1 MSPGISVSA
10 MRISFL
16 PQSASPR
23 SATLKSSVS
32 QTEEEWGQIRDYL
45 MSDSFKHRMQ
55 AHFDG
60 IKVLR
65 ESLDAE
71 KRATMLRW
79 KKQENTLNKLDAN
92 NTNFYGDLKL
102 IVPNLP
108 QVKGLDTPLLD
119 DENENQTD
127 I

>member
-1 MSPGISVSA
+1 
-10 MRISFL
+10 
-16 PQSASPR
+16 
-23 SATLKSSVS
+23 
-32 QTEEEWGQIRDYL
+32 